1 MMMITRTKSL
11 LRSADARDGL
21 FMAGATVLAG
31 GFDYLVLVVAGVLLA
46 APAAIAFLAVMN
58 LLKIAEQVTWVIR
71 NVVAYYTAELA
82 IQPQAEARIGGFV
95 RNRWR
100 WAWGW
105 GALVAALFIL
115 AAPLTNRLINAQST
129 TAVMVAGL
137 ALLLFFVRPVTD
149 GALQG
154 VQHFLGL
161 GGVVVVQAVL
171 RFGLTAVLIWL
182 GLDLVGAVLA
192 LPLSSGLA
200 LLLALWLLRGYF
212 RAPQAAEVQK
222 VSLGYSTL
230 TLVGLLAFALLVYSD
245 AILVNR
251 LFPAAVAA
259 AYTPVNVLARINL
272 FVPLAL
278 GMVLFPKATQRRALG
293 QDARPMLLLALA
305 ATLLPGLGLTAVYF
319 LVPDFIVGLVFR
331 GQYANPGALLG
342 WVGLATTLFAGVNIW
357 LNYALSVG
365 KRPYIFLLALIAIG
379 QIAAILLLAHTLFIL
394 AFVLT
399 TAGALGNFVGAGLLL
414 RPSPGNRS

>member
-1 MMMITRTKSL
+1 M
-11 LRSADARDGL
+11 
-21 FMAGATVLAG
+21 
-31 GFDYLVLVVAGVLLA
+31 
-46 APAAIAFLAVMN
+46 
-58 LLKIAEQVTWVIR
+58 IR
-71 NVVAYYTAELA
+71 NVVAHYTAELA

-105 GALVAALFIL
+105 GALVAALFIPGR
-115 AAPLTNRLINAQST
+115 AADQSADKRAIDN
-129 TAVMVAGL
+129 AVMVAGL
-137 ALLLFFVRPVTD
+137 ALSSFVRPVTD

-293 QDARPMLLLALA
+293 QDARPMLLALA

-319 LVPDFIVGLVFR
+319 LVPDFIVGWCFA
-331 GQYANPGALLG
+331 ANMPIRARCWAGL
-342 WVGLATTLFAGVNIW
+342 GLATTLFAGVNIW

-365 KRPYIFLLALIAIG
+365 NGRTFFSWRSSPSARLPLFCCSLIHCSSWLLC
-379 QIAAILLLAHTLFIL
+379 
-394 AFVLT
+394 
-399 TAGALGNFVGAGLLL
+399 
-414 RPSPGNRS
+414 